1 MERVTI
7 KRIAELAGVSVPA
20 VSYVLNNKKGVSE
33 QTRQRVLAIIEE
45 LNYTPNVNSR
55 RLILQKSFNILV
67 CLDDPVSTMD
77 NLFYTEILSAIV
89 AKGAELG
96 YSIVLSNSGS
106 ENEREHFLQ
115 NISQHNADGVIFLRD
130 ISEELQK
137 RMESY
142 GMPYLVVDSHNT
154 SSSYPCI
161 ASDVEQAAYD
171 ATSYLITHGH
181 QKIAFIGMERVPAFY
196 LNAFAGYKRA
206 LADQELSVQL
216 DWIQSEAFDE
226 ASASTCMK
234 RILESSSLPTAVFF
248 TSDIF
253 AIGAMNAVQERGY
266 RIPED
271 ISFIGMD
278 DIILSRYCKPALTT
292 MHIDKQKM
300 GALAVEV
307 LDHIVNNR
315 EVETSYRIPFER
327 LIERETVCS
336 I

>member
-7 KRIAELAGVSVPA
+7 KKIAELAGVSVPA

-33 QTRQRVLAIIEE
+33 QTRQRVLDIIEE

-55 RLILQKSFNILV
+55 RLILQRSFNILV
-67 CLDDPVSTMD
+67 CLDDPISTLD

-96 YSIVLSNSGS
+96 YSIVLSNGGS
-106 ENEREHFLQ
+106 DDQREHFLQ

-137 RMESY
+137 SMESY

-154 SSSYPCI
+154 VASYPCI
-161 ASDVEQAAYD
+161 ASDVEQASYD
-171 ATSYLITHGH
+171 AIRYLIDHGH

-196 LNAFAGYKRA
+196 LNTFAGYKRA
-206 LADQELSVQL
+206 LADHGLSVQL
-216 DWIQSEAFDE
+216 DWIQSNAYDE
-226 ASASTCMK
+226 ASALKCMQ
-234 RILESSSLPTAVFF
+234 RILESSIRPTAVFCA
-248 TSDIF
+248 SDIL
-253 AIGAMNAVQERGY
+253 AIGAMNAVQKAGY

-271 ISFIGMD
+271 VSFIGMD

-300 GALAVEV
+300 GTLAVEV
-307 LDHIVNNR
+307 LDNILNGND
-315 EVETSYRIPFER
+315 VETSYRIPFDR
-327 LIERETVCS
+327 LIERETVCNT
-336 I
+336 